1 MKHIEAENTGGTPVF
16 TEEMK
21 DTHTILIPD
30 MLPVHFSFIEQILKQ
45 DGYKTHILKNEGPAV
60 VDAGLK
66 YVHNDMCY
74 PAIIVI
80 GQMMQALESGAFDP
94 EKTALMITQT
104 GGGCRASNY
113 IHLLRKAL
121 DKAGFTKVP
130 VISLNV
136 SGLSPSP
143 GFKITVPFILKAMTA
158 VIVGDFLMMI
168 KNQCEP
174 YEVHKGDTEKVIKKW
189 QAFFLK
195 KWETSKF
202 TTFGYLKKYFP
213 QILDDFA
220 AIERRKEKRPRVGI
234 VGEIYVKYSPIG
246 NNHLEDFL
254 VSEGAEVVVPGLL
267 DFCLYCVY
275 NGVID
280 QKLYGGKAAKA
291 VISKI
296 AYNYLTK
303 RQNIMY
309 KIVKDHGVFR
319 APLGF
324 SEKKD
329 ITERY
334 IGQGVKMGEGWLLTS
349 EMAELVTEG
358 VKNIVCTQ
366 PFGCLP
372 NHIVAKGMQNKIKA
386 IHPDANIV
394 AVDYDPG
401 ASQVNQQNRIKLM
414 LANAK
419 VDDALEETEEQEI
432 YIPATDRL
440 PVEL

>member
-1 MKHIEAENTGGTPVF
+1 MSRNKKILWDSHTF

-21 DTHTILIPD
+21 QTHTILIPD
-30 MLPVHFSFIEQILKQ
+30 MLPLHFSFIEQVMRQ
-45 DGYKTHILKNEGPAV
+45 EGYKTHILKNEGPAV
-60 VDAGLK
+60 VEAGLK

-80 GQMMQALESGAFDP
+80 GQMISALESGDFDT
-94 EKTALMITQT
+94 EHAALMITQT

-113 IHLLRKAL
+113 LHLLKKAL
-121 DKAGFTKVP
+121 DKAGFPNVP

-143 GFKITVPFILKAMTA
+143 GFKLTLSFLKKAMAA
-158 VIVGDFLMMI
+158 VILGDFMMMI

-174 YEVHKGDTEKVIKKW
+174 YEVHPGDTQKVIKKW
-189 QAFFLK
+189 QDFFLAGWK
-195 KWETSKF
+195 TGKT
-202 TTFGYLKKYFP
+202 TTFGSLQAYFP
-213 QILDDFA
+213 AMLDDFA
-220 AIERRKEKRPRVGI
+220 AVERRSEVRPKVGI
-234 VGEIYVKYSPIG
+234 VGEIYVKYAPVG
-246 NNHLEDFL
+246 NNHLEEFL

-275 NGVID
+275 NSVVD
-280 QKLYGGKAAKA
+280 HKLYGDTAGKAFLNK
-291 VISKI
+291 V
-296 AYNYLTK
+296 AYRYLTK
-303 RQNIMY
+303 RQNKMY
-309 KIVKDHGVFR
+309 ATVKAHGVFR
-319 APLGF
+319 APMGF

-349 EMAELVTEG
+349 EMAELVMEG

-372 NHIVAKGMQNKIKA
+372 NHIVAKGMENKIKA

-401 ASQVNQQNRIKLM
+401 ASRVNQQNRIKLM

-419 VDDALEETEEQEI
+419 VEEMSETTSEI
-432 YIPATDRL
+432 YVPLQPGAEMTF
-440 PVEL
+440 

>member
-1 MKHIEAENTGGTPVF
+1 MSRNKKIQWDSHTF
-16 TEEMK
+16 TEAMK
-21 DTHTILIPD
+21 ETHTILIPD
-30 MLPVHFSFIEQILKQ
+30 MLPLHFSFIEQIMRQ
-45 DGYKTHILKNEGPAV
+45 EGYKTHVLKNEGPAV

-80 GQMMQALESGAFDP
+80 GQMMNALESGDFDTD
-94 EKTALMITQT
+94 KTALLITQT

-113 IHLLRKAL
+113 LHLLKKAL
-121 DKAGFTKVP
+121 DKAGYPHVP

-143 GFKITVPFILKAMTA
+143 GFKLTVRMLKKAMA
-158 VIVGDFLMMI
+158 AIILGDFIMMI

-174 YEVHKGDTEKVIKKW
+174 YEINPGDTQKVIAKW
-189 QAFFLK
+189 QAFFLEGWK
-195 KWETSKF
+195 TGK
-202 TTFGYLKKYFP
+202 TTTVGSLLKYFP
-213 QILDDFA
+213 AMLEDFA
-220 AIERRKEKRPRVGI
+220 AVKRRQENRPRVGI
-234 VGEIYVKYSPIG
+234 VGEIYVKYAPIG
-246 NNHLEDFL
+246 NNHLEEFL

-275 NGVID
+275 NGVVD
-280 QKLYGGKAAKA
+280 QKLYGNTAVKAF
-291 VISKI
+291 ISKV
-296 AYNYLTK
+296 AYGYLTK
-303 RQNIMY
+303 RQNKMY
-309 KIVKDHGVFR
+309 DIVKKHSVFR
-319 APLGF
+319 APMGF

-372 NHIVAKGMQNKIKA
+372 NHIVAKGMENKIKA

-401 ASQVNQQNRIKLM
+401 ASRVNQQNRIKLM
-414 LANAK
+414 LANAR
-419 VDDALEETEEQEI
+419 TEDEDMDVSESITPPVSPAAEI
-432 YIPATDRL
+432 TM
-440 PVEL
+440 

>member
-1 MKHIEAENTGGTPVF
+1 MSRKKNIQWDSHTF

-21 DTHTILIPD
+21 QTHTILIPD
-30 MLPVHFSFIEQILKQ
+30 MLPLHFSFIEQILWQ
-45 DGYKTHILKNEGPAV
+45 DGYKTHVLKNEGPAV
-60 VDAGLK
+60 VEAGLK

-80 GQMMQALESGAFDP
+80 GQMISALQSGQFDA
-94 EKTALMITQT
+94 EHTALMITQT

-113 IHLLRKAL
+113 LHLLKKAL
-121 DKAGFTKVP
+121 DKAGYSNVP
-130 VISLNV
+130 VISLNI

-143 GFKITVPFILKAMTA
+143 GFRLTLPFLKKAMAA
-158 VIVGDFLMMI
+158 VILGDFMMMI

-174 YEVHKGDTEKVIKKW
+174 YEVHPGDTQRVIQKW

-195 KWETSKF
+195 GWKTGRIS
-202 TTFGYLKKYFP
+202 TFGSLMKYFP
-213 QILDDFA
+213 VMLDDFA
-220 AIERRKEKRPRVGI
+220 AIERRQEQRPRVGI
-234 VGEIYVKYSPIG
+234 VGEIYVKYAPVG
-246 NNHLEDFL
+246 NNHLEEFL

-275 NGVID
+275 NMIMD
-280 QKLYGGKAAKA
+280 HKLYGETAIKAW
-291 VISKI
+291 ICKI
-296 AYNYLTK
+296 AYQYLTK
-303 RQNIMY
+303 RQNKMY
-309 KIVKDHGVFR
+309 EMVKAHGVFR
-319 APLGF
+319 APMGF

-372 NHIVAKGMQNKIKA
+372 NHIVAKGMENKIKA

-401 ASQVNQQNRIKLM
+401 ASRVNQQNRIKLM

-419 VDDALEETEEQEI
+419 VETPLEDAPEIHIPMQPNTEI
-432 YIPATDRL
+432 AL
-440 PVEL
+440 

>member
-1 MKHIEAENTGGTPVF
+1 MSKKQIQWDSHTF
-16 TEEMK
+16 TKEMRE
-21 DTHTILIPD
+21 THTILIPD
-30 MLPVHFSFIEQILKQ
+30 MLPVHFSFIEQILRQ
-45 DGYKTHILKNEGPAV
+45 EGYKTHILKNEGPAV

-80 GQMMQALESGAFDP
+80 GQMMDALLSGQFDLK
-94 EKTALMITQT
+94 KTAVLITQT

-113 IHLLRKAL
+113 IHLLKKAL
-121 DKAGFTKVP
+121 DKAGMAQVP

-136 SGLSPSP
+136 SGLSPCP
-143 GFKITVPFILKAMTA
+143 GFALTVPLLKKAMA
-158 VIVGDFLMMI
+158 AIILGDFIMMI

-174 YEVHKGDTEKVIKKW
+174 YEVQKGDTQKVIQKW
-189 QAFFLK
+189 QDFFLEAWK
-195 KWETSKF
+195 TGKATS
-202 TTFGYLKKYFP
+202 FGTIYQYFP
-213 QILDDFA
+213 QMLEDFA
-220 AIERRKEKRPRVGI
+220 SVPRAGEPRPRVGI
-234 VGEIYVKYSPIG
+234 VGEIYVKYAPVG
-246 NNHLEDFL
+246 NNHLEEFL

-275 NGVID
+275 NGIVD
-280 QKLYGGKAAKA
+280 HKLYGGKF
-291 VISKI
+291 IGSIIGKI
-296 AYNYLTK
+296 AYRYLTK
-303 RQNIMY
+303 RQNKMY
-309 KIVKDHGVFR
+309 QAVKDHGVFR
-319 APLGF
+319 APMGF

-372 NHIVAKGMQNKIKA
+372 NHIVAKGMENKIKA

-401 ASQVNQQNRIKLM
+401 ASRVNQQNRIKLM

-419 VDDALEETEEQEI
+419 TE
-432 YIPATDRL
+432 PADEMRANL
-440 PVEL
+440 PSVSVGHGTTVSF

>member
-1 MKHIEAENTGGTPVF
+1 MKRNKTQSTHAPVF
-16 TEEMK
+16 TKEMK
-21 DTHTILIPD
+21 HTHTILIPD
-30 MLPVHFSFIEQILKQ
+30 MLPVHFSFIEQILRQ
-45 DGYKTHILKNEGPAV
+45 DGYKTHILKNEGPEV

-80 GQMMQALESGAFDP
+80 GQMMHALVSGAFAPD
-94 EKTALMITQT
+94 KTALLITQT

-130 VISLNV
+130 IISLNAA
-136 SGLSPSP
+136 GLSPSP
-143 GFKITVPFILKAMTA
+143 GFPITVSFLLKAMVA
-158 VIVGDFLMMI
+158 VIVGDFLMML

-174 YEVHKGDTEKVIKKW
+174 YETEKGATQRVIEKW
-189 QAFFLK
+189 QTFFLNRWK
-195 KWETSKF
+195 AGKRVSF
-202 TTFGYLKKYFP
+202 SYLKKCYP
-213 QILDDFA
+213 KILDDFA
-220 AIERRKEKRPRVGI
+220 KIEKDDTKRVKVGI

-275 NGVID
+275 NGVVD
-280 QKLYGGKAAKA
+280 HKLYGEQW
-291 VISKI
+291 ISAYVNKI
-296 AYNYLTK
+296 VYKYLTAQ
-303 RQNIMY
+303 QNAMY
-309 KIVKDHGVFR
+309 QSVKKHGVFH
-319 APLGF
+319 APMGF

-329 ITERY
+329 ITKRY

-372 NHIVAKGMQNKIKA
+372 NHIVAKGMENKIKA

-401 ASQVNQQNRIKLM
+401 ASRVNQQNRIKLM

-419 VDDALEETEEQEI
+419 TEDAQKEQSTSIFVPQHSENT
-432 YIPATDRL
+432 ATL
-440 PVEL
+440 

>member
-1 MKHIEAENTGGTPVF
+1 MSRNKKIRWDSHTF

-21 DTHTILIPD
+21 QTHTILIPD
-30 MLPVHFSFIEQILKQ
+30 MLPLHFSFIEQILRQ
-45 DGYKTHILKNEGPAV
+45 EGYRTTVLKNEGPAI

-80 GQMMQALESGAFDP
+80 GQMMQALESGAYDVD
-94 EKTALMITQT
+94 KTALLITQT

-113 IHLLRKAL
+113 LHLLKKAL
-121 DKAGFTKVP
+121 DKAGMPQVP

-143 GFKITVPFILKAMTA
+143 GFKLTLPILKKAMA
-158 VIVGDFLMMI
+158 AIILGDFIMMI

-174 YEVHKGDTEKVIKKW
+174 YEVHPGDTQAVIDKW
-189 QAFFLK
+189 QAYFLEGWK
-195 KWETSKF
+195 TGKT
-202 TTFGYLKKYFP
+202 TTFGSLLKYFP
-213 QILDDFA
+213 RMLEDFA
-220 AIERRKEKRPRVGI
+220 AVKRRKESRPRVGI
-234 VGEIYVKYSPIG
+234 VGEIYVKYAPVG
-246 NNHLEDFL
+246 NNHLEEFL

-275 NGVID
+275 NSVVD
-280 QKLYGGKAAKA
+280 HKLYGNRALKAFL
-291 VISKI
+291 SKV
-296 AYNYLTK
+296 AYGYLTK
-303 RQNIMY
+303 RQNKMY
-309 KIVKDHGVFR
+309 KIVEEHGVFR
-319 APLGF
+319 APMGF

-329 ITERY
+329 ITETY

-372 NHIVAKGMQNKIKA
+372 NHIVAKGMENKIKA

-401 ASQVNQQNRIKLM
+401 ASRVNQQNRIKLM

-419 VDDALEETEEQEI
+419 METATE
-432 YIPATDRL
+432 PAENISVSFENRA
-440 PVEL
+440 ELTM

>member
-1 MKHIEAENTGGTPVF
+1 MNKKTQEWDSHVF

-21 DTHTILIPD
+21 HTHTILIPD
-30 MLPVHFSFIEQILKQ
+30 MLPVHFSFVEQILRQ

-74 PAIIVI
+74 PAVIVI
-80 GQMMQALESGAFDP
+80 GQMMQALESGEFDTD
-94 EKTALMITQT
+94 KTALMITQT

-113 IHLLRKAL
+113 IHLLKKAL
-121 DKAGFTKVP
+121 DKAGFSHVP

-143 GFKITVPFILKAMTA
+143 GFKLTLPFLKKAMAA
-158 VIVGDFLMMI
+158 VIVGDFIMMI

-174 YEVHKGDTEKVIKKW
+174 YEVNAGDTAAVIKKW
-189 QAFFLK
+189 QEFFLAGWK
-195 KWETSKF
+195 SGKA
-202 TTFGYLKKYFP
+202 TTFGSIKQYFP
-213 QILDDFA
+213 QMLDDFA
-220 AIERRKEKRPRVGI
+220 AIERKQESRPRVGI
-234 VGEIYVKYSPIG
+234 VGEIYVKYAPIG
-246 NNHLEDFL
+246 NNHLEEFL

-275 NGVID
+275 NGIVD
-280 QKLYGGKAAKA
+280 HKLYGGKALGAC
-291 VISKI
+291 ISKV

-303 RQNIMY
+303 RQNVMY

-319 APLGF
+319 APMGF

-329 ITERY
+329 ITEKY

-372 NHIVAKGMQNKIKA
+372 NHIVAKGMENKIKA

-401 ASQVNQQNRIKLM
+401 ASRVNQQNRIKLM

-419 VDDALEETEEQEI
+419 TEELSETETIEKT
-432 YIPATDRL
+432 IPADRGAAM
-440 PVEL
+440 EL

>member
-1 MKHIEAENTGGTPVF
+1 MKHEKTVQTVAPVF

-21 DTHTILIPD
+21 HTHTILIPD
-30 MLPVHFSFIEQILKQ
+30 MLPLHFSFIEQILRQ

-60 VDAGLK
+60 VEAGLK

-80 GQMMQALESGAFDP
+80 GQMMQALESGDFDP

-121 DKAGFTKVP
+121 DKAGFHKVP

-143 GFKITVPFILKAMTA
+143 GFKITVPFLLKAMTA

-174 YEVHKGDTEKVIKKW
+174 YEVHSGDTEKVIQKW

-195 KWETSKF
+195 KWETGSL

-220 AIERRKEKRPRVGI
+220 AVEKREERRPRVGI

-275 NGVID
+275 NGVVD
-280 QKLYGGKAAKA
+280 QKLYGGKAVKAK
-291 VISKI
+291 ISKI
-296 AYNYLTK
+296 AYHYLTK
-303 RQNIMY
+303 RQNSMY

-329 ITERY
+329 ITEQY

-419 VDDALEETEEQEI
+419 MDEVEQTEEKEI
-432 YIPATDRL
+432 TVPATGGISVDL
-440 PVEL
+440 

>member
-1 MKHIEAENTGGTPVF
+1 MSRNKHITWDGHTF
-16 TEEMK
+16 TEPMK
-21 DTHTILIPD
+21 ETHTILIPD
-30 MLPVHFSFIEQILKQ
+30 MLPLHFSFIEQILQ
-45 DGYKTHILKNEGPAV
+45 QEGYKTKILKNEGPAV
-60 VDAGLK
+60 VDAGLR

-80 GQMMQALESGAFDP
+80 GQMMNALESGEFDVNR
-94 EKTALMITQT
+94 TALLITQT

-113 IHLLRKAL
+113 LHLLKKAL
-121 DKAGFTKVP
+121 DKAGYHQVP

-143 GFKITVPFILKAMTA
+143 GFRLTVPLLKKAMAA
-158 VIVGDFLMMI
+158 VILGDFIMMI

-174 YEVHKGDTEKVIKKW
+174 YEVHPGDTQKVISKW
-189 QAFFLK
+189 QKFFLDGWK
-195 KWETSKF
+195 TGKT
-202 TTFGYLKKYFP
+202 TTFGSLLKYFP
-213 QILDDFA
+213 AMLDDFA
-220 AIERRKEKRPRVGI
+220 AVERRKETRPRVGI
-234 VGEIYVKYSPIG
+234 VGEIYVKYAPIG
-246 NNHLEDFL
+246 NNHLEEFL

-275 NGVID
+275 NGVMD
-280 QKLYGGKAAKA
+280 QKLYGDSAGKAFIHK
-291 VISKI
+291 V
-296 AYNYLTK
+296 AYRYLTK
-303 RQNIMY
+303 RQNKMY
-309 KIVKDHGVFR
+309 RIVKEHGVFR
-319 APLGF
+319 APMGF

-372 NHIVAKGMQNKIKA
+372 NHIVAKGMENKIKA

-401 ASQVNQQNRIKLM
+401 ASRVNQQNRIKLM

-419 VDDALEETEEQEI
+419 VEEEKPAQREIVVPIDKGIAL
-432 YIPATDRL
+432 
-440 PVEL
+440 

>member
-1 MKHIEAENTGGTPVF
+1 MKRKKQNWDSHTF
-16 TEEMK
+16 TKEMK
-21 DTHTILIPD
+21 QTHTILIPD
-30 MLPVHFSFIEQILKQ
+30 MLPIHFSFVEQIMRQ
-45 DGYKTHILKNEGPAV
+45 DGYKTHVLKNEGPAV
-60 VDAGLK
+60 VEAGLK

-80 GQMMQALESGAFDP
+80 GQMLQALKSGDFDP
-94 EKTALMITQT
+94 NKTALMITQT

-113 IHLLRKAL
+113 IHLLKKAL
-121 DKAGFTKVP
+121 DKAGFSHVP

-143 GFKITVPFILKAMTA
+143 GFKLTLSFLKKAMAA
-158 VIVGDFLMMI
+158 VIVGDFIMMI

-174 YEVHKGDTEKVIKKW
+174 YEVTPGATAAVIGKW
-189 QAFFLK
+189 QKFFLK
-195 KWETSKF
+195 GWKSGKA
-202 TTFGYLKKYFP
+202 TTFGTIKQYFP
-213 QILDDFA
+213 KMLDDFA
-220 AIERRKEKRPRVGI
+220 AIERRNEARPRVGI
-234 VGEIYVKYSPIG
+234 VGEIYVKYAPVG
-246 NNHLEDFL
+246 NNHLEEFL

-275 NGVID
+275 NGIVD
-280 QKLYGGKAAKA
+280 QKLYGGQWFKGR
-291 VISKI
+291 ISKI
-296 AYNYLTK
+296 AYHYLTK
-303 RQNIMY
+303 RQEKMY
-309 KIVKDHGVFR
+309 QIVKEHGVFR
-319 APLGF
+319 APMGF
-324 SEKKD
+324 SEKKE

-372 NHIVAKGMQNKIKA
+372 NHIVAKGMENKIKA

-401 ASQVNQQNRIKLM
+401 ASRVNQQNRIKLM

-419 VDDALEETEEQEI
+419 TQEYFSEESVEKTI
-432 YIPATDRL
+432 GKNHGATM
-440 PVEL
+440 EL

>member
-1 MKHIEAENTGGTPVF
+1 MKHKEEPNMSAVF

-21 DTHTILIPD
+21 STHTILIPD
-30 MLPVHFSFIEQILKQ
+30 MLPVHFSFIEQILRQ
-45 DGYKTHILKNEGPAV
+45 DGYKTHVLKNEGPEV
-60 VDAGLK
+60 VEAGLK

-80 GQMMQALESGAFDP
+80 GQMINALESGEFDP
-94 EKTALMITQT
+94 DKTALLITQT

-121 DKAGFTKVP
+121 DKAGFTQVP
-130 VISLNV
+130 IISLNTL
-136 SGLSPSP
+136 GLSKSP
-143 GFKITVPFILKAMTA
+143 GFKITPSFLLKAMIA
-158 VIVGDFLMMI
+158 VIAGDFLMMI

-174 YEVHKGDTEKVIKKW
+174 YEVNKGDTQKIIDKW
-189 QAFFLK
+189 QAFLLSKWKNK
-195 KWETSKF
+195 KIV
-202 TTFGYLKKYFP
+202 TFGYLKKHFTKM
-213 QILDDFA
+213 LDDFA
-220 AIERRKEKRPRVGI
+220 AIEKCDEKKARVGI

-246 NNHLEDFL
+246 NNHLEEFL

-275 NGVID
+275 NGVVD
-280 QKLYGGKAAKA
+280 HKLYGENFKSAAINQIIYKLLA
-291 VISKI
+291 GF
-296 AYNYLTK
+296 
-303 RQNIMY
+303 QNKMY
-309 KIVKDHGVFR
+309 KVIKKHGVFR
-319 APLGF
+319 APMGF

-329 ITERY
+329 ITEKY

-349 EMAELVTEG
+349 ETAELVAEG
-358 VKNIVCTQ
+358 VKNIICTQ

-372 NHIVAKGMQNKIKA
+372 NHIVAKGMENKIKS

-401 ASQVNQQNRIKLM
+401 ASRVNQQNRIKLM

-419 VDDALEETEEQEI
+419 VEDIEEKKITTAI
-432 YIPATDRL
+432 YSGTTLDI
-440 PVEL
+440 

>member
-1 MKHIEAENTGGTPVF
+1 MKHKDDFKKGAVF

-21 DTHTILIPD
+21 HTHTILIPD
-30 MLPVHFSFIEQILKQ
+30 MLPVHFSFIEQILRQ
-45 DGYKTHILKNEGPAV
+45 DGYKTHILKNEGPEV
-60 VDAGLK
+60 VEAGLK
-66 YVHNDMCY
+66 HVHNDMCY

-80 GQMMQALESGAFDP
+80 GQMMHALESGKFDP
-94 EKTALMITQT
+94 DKTALLITQT

-121 DKAGFTKVP
+121 DKANLSQVP
-130 VISLNV
+130 IISLNV

-143 GFKITVPFILKAMTA
+143 GFKITPSFLLKAMIA
-158 VIVGDFLMMI
+158 VIAGDFLMMI

-174 YEVHKGDTEKVIKKW
+174 YEVNKGDTQKVIDKW
-189 QAFFLK
+189 QKFLLNKWKNK
-195 KWETSKF
+195 KVV
-202 TTFGYLKKYFP
+202 TFGYLKKHFTK
-213 QILDDFA
+213 ILDDFA
-220 AIERRKEKRPRVGI
+220 KIPKLTEKRPRVGI

-246 NNHLEDFL
+246 NNHLEEFL
-254 VSEGAEVVVPGLL
+254 MSEGAEVVVPGLL

-275 NGVID
+275 NGVVD
-280 QKLYGGKAAKA
+280 HRLYGENFKSAAINQ
-291 VISKI
+291 VIYKL
-296 AYNYLTK
+296 LTGF
-303 RQNIMY
+303 QNKMY
-309 KIVKDHGVFR
+309 KTVKDHGVFR
-319 APLGF
+319 APMGF
-324 SEKKD
+324 SEKKN
-329 ITERY
+329 ITEKY

-349 EMAELVTEG
+349 EMAQLVTEG

-372 NHIVAKGMQNKIKA
+372 NHIVAKGMEAKIKS

-419 VDDALEETEEQEI
+419 IDDTEEMEVSKKIYKGLTLEI
-432 YIPATDRL
+432 
-440 PVEL
+440 

>member
-1 MKHIEAENTGGTPVF
+1 MSRNKKIRWDSHTF
-16 TEEMK
+16 TAEMK
-21 DTHTILIPD
+21 QTHTILIPD
-30 MLPVHFSFIEQILKQ
+30 MLPLHFSFIEQILCQ
-45 DGYKTHILKNEGPAV
+45 EGYRTKVLKNEGPAIV
-60 VDAGLK
+60 EAGLK

-80 GQMMQALESGAFDP
+80 GQMMQALQSGEFDVD
-94 EKTALMITQT
+94 KTALLITQT

-113 IHLLRKAL
+113 LHLLKKAL
-121 DKAGFTKVP
+121 DKAGMPQVP

-143 GFKITVPFILKAMTA
+143 GFKLTLRILKKAMA
-158 VIVGDFLMMI
+158 AIILGDFMMMI

-174 YEVHKGDTEKVIKKW
+174 YEVHPGDTKAVIDKW
-189 QAFFLK
+189 QAYFLEGWK
-195 KWETSKF
+195 TGKT
-202 TTFGYLKKYFP
+202 TTFGSLLTYFP
-213 QILDDFA
+213 RMLEDFA
-220 AIERRKEKRPRVGI
+220 RVERREEFRPRVGI
-234 VGEIYVKYSPIG
+234 VGEIYVKYAPVG

-275 NGVID
+275 NGIVD
-280 QKLYGGKAAKA
+280 YKLYGKGSIKSFACQ
-291 VISKI
+291 V
-296 AYNYLTK
+296 AYRYLTK
-303 RQNIMY
+303 RQNKMY
-309 KIVKDHGVFR
+309 QMVEEHGVFR

-329 ITERY
+329 ITETY

-372 NHIVAKGMQNKIKA
+372 NHIVAKGMENKIKA

-394 AVDYDPG
+394 EVDYDPG
-401 ASQVNQQNRIKLM
+401 ASRVNQQNRIKLM

-419 VDDALEETEEQEI
+419 TETLTEPAEEISVSVGNGTEL
-432 YIPATDRL
+432 TL
-440 PVEL
+440 